1 MDNPIKELE
10 GLVKDLA
17 LATGSVGDIRQKQE
31 EIEAKLASYEEL
43 MKRGF
48 TLPQTHSGMNPE
60 ELKEYFGAY
69 DQAKQGRRLMEK
81 ITSAGHKMDEPT
93 RLEVAKYFVLFLRA
107 NVLQDPV
114 AMSKLR
120 SEYGTKSTQTD
131 IGDVGNVFVLPD
143 IVDSEILHYARESSI
158 ILQFARMW
166 DMTSNKQ
173 SFPAEIGAAAAYWG
187 NTTIE
192 SNPEL
197 SEVELENLELS
208 AYSVVRN
215 DSMLDA
221 RSDIVSWLAEALAE
235 AVGLTLDDAGFNGTG
250 GGSYGGV
257 SGLLSAACGYSVT
270 MSGST
275 MFSQMSGDHLSLMI
289 AKLDGLRKQGA
300 RYFMSGAILHYVR
313 TLKDSQNRPI
323 FMDGHIGA
331 GVPGT
336 IYGYPYS
343 EVIKMP
349 ATTAANTPF
358 IVFGNM
364 KGFGLGRRVQNS
376 ALQVDPYGLWTTN
389 RTRFKIYNRWA
400 LKVAQPNCFVRLLTN
415 A

>member
-1 MDNPIKELE
+1 MDPIKELE
-10 GLVKDLA
+10 GLIKELA
-17 LATGSVGDIRQKQE
+17 IAAGGIGGIKQKQE
-31 EIEAKLASYEEL
+31 EIEQKLASYEEL
-43 MKRGF
+43 AKRGF
-48 TLPQTHSGMNPE
+48 TLPQAHQGMNPE
-60 ELKEYFGAY
+60 ELKEYFGSY
-69 DQAKQGRRLMEK
+69 EQARQGKRLMEK
-81 ITSAGHKMDEPT
+81 ITGTGHKMDEPT

-114 AMSKLR
+114 AMQKLR
-120 SEYGTKSTQTD
+120 SEYGTKTTTTD
-131 IGDVGNVFVLPD
+131 IGDPGNVFVLPD
-143 IVDSEILHYARESSI
+143 IVDSEILHYARESSV

-173 SFPAEIGAAAAYWG
+173 SFPAEIGAAVAFWG
-187 NTTIE
+187 NTTGE
-192 SNPEL
+192 SNPDL
-197 SEVELENLELS
+197 AEVELENLELS

-235 AVGLTLDDAGFNGTG
+235 AVGMTLDDAGFNGTG
-250 GGSYGGV
+250 SGQYGGV
-257 SGLLSAACGYSVT
+257 SGLLSAACGYSVV

-275 MFSQMSGDHLSLMI
+275 MFSQLSGDHLSLMI

-313 TLKDSQNRPI
+313 TLKDSQGRPI
-323 FMDGHIGA
+323 FMDGNYGS

-336 IYGYPYS
+336 IFGYPYS
-343 EVIKMP
+343 ESVKMP
-349 ATTAANTPF
+349 SSTAANTAF
-358 IVFGNM
+358 ISYGNM

>member
-1 MDNPIKELE
+1 MDPIKELE
-10 GLVKDLA
+10 GLIKELA
-17 LATGSVGDIRQKQE
+17 VAAGGIGGIKQKQE

-43 MKRGF
+43 AKRGF
-48 TLPQTHSGMNPE
+48 TLPQAHQGMGPE
-60 ELKEYFGAY
+60 ELKEYFGSY
-69 DQAKQGRRLMEK
+69 DQARQGKRLMEK
-81 ITSAGHKMDEPT
+81 ITGSGHRMDEPT

-107 NVLQDPV
+107 NVLQDPI
-114 AMSKLR
+114 AMQKLR
-120 SEYGTKSTQTD
+120 SEYGTKSTVTD
-131 IGDVGNVFVLPD
+131 IGDPGNVFVLPD
-143 IVDSEILHYARESSI
+143 IVDSEILHYARESSV

-173 SFPAEIGAAAAYWG
+173 SFPAEIGSALAYWG
-187 NTTIE
+187 NTTVE
-192 SNPEL
+192 SNPDL
-197 SEVELENLELS
+197 AEVELENMELS
-208 AYSVVRN
+208 AYSTVRN

-235 AVGLTLDDAGFNGTG
+235 AVGMTLDDAGFNGTG
-250 GGSYGGV
+250 AGSYGGV
-257 SGLLSAACGYSVT
+257 SGLLSAASGYSVT

-275 MFSQMSGDHLSLMI
+275 MFSQLSADHLSLMI

-313 TLKDSQNRPI
+313 TLKDTQGRPI
-323 FMDGHIGA
+323 FMDGSIGQ

-336 IYGYPYS
+336 IFGYPYS

-349 ATTAANTPF
+349 ATTAANTAF
-358 IVFGNM
+358 ITYGNM

>member
-1 MDNPIKELE
+1 MDSPIKELE

-17 LATGSVGDIRQKQE
+17 LATCTVGDIKQKQE
-31 EIEAKLASYEEL
+31 EIEAKLASYDEL

-48 TLPQTHSGMNPE
+48 TLPQVHDGMNKE

-69 DQAKQGRRLMEK
+69 DQMKQGQRLMEK
-81 ITSAGHKMDEPT
+81 FNHPNHVMSDEK

-107 NVLQDPV
+107 NVLQDPA
-114 AMSKLR
+114 AMQKLR
-120 SEYGTKSTQTD
+120 SEYGTKATATD

-143 IVDSEILHYARESSI
+143 IVDSEILHYARESSV
-158 ILQFARMW
+158 ILQYARMW

-173 SFPAEIGAAAAYWG
+173 SFPAEIGAAATYWG
-187 NTTIE
+187 NTTPE

-197 SEVELENLELS
+197 SEVELENMELS

-221 RSDIVSWLAEALAE
+221 RSDIVSWLTEALAE
-235 AVGLTLDDAGFNGTG
+235 AVGMTLDDAAFNGTG
-250 GGSYGGV
+250 AGSYGGV
-257 SGLLSAACGYSVT
+257 SGLLSAATGYSVT

-275 MFSQMSGDHLSLMI
+275 HFSELSGDHLSLMI

-313 TLKDSQNRPI
+313 TLKDEQNRPV

-336 IYGYPYS
+336 IYGFPYS
-343 EVIKMP
+343 EVVKMP
-349 ATTAANTPF
+349 STSGANTAF

-364 KGFGLGRRVQNS
+364 KCFGLGRRVQNS

-400 LKVAQPNCFVRLLTN
+400 LKVAQPYGFCRLLTN